1 MEIAYLYRE
10 QLEFHLWIR
19 FFFPFLS
26 FFFFSTTDVFL
37 SHVQASRV
45 LNRLVH
51 RVPTAMGC
59 TIDTVGGLCQRS
71 IRACCR
77 KFRDFLWAAE
87 RPRNETTVTRDEPKT
102 DNRCLVFL
110 FSRDSR
116 GNLNFTKVKENRA
129 KSEKTT
135 LL

>member
-1 MEIAYLYRE
+1 MD
-10 QLEFHLWIR
+10 
-19 FFFPFLS
+19 PFLFS
-26 FFFFSTTDVFL
+26 LSFFFFFSTTDVFL
-37 SHVQASRV
+37 SHVQAPRV
-45 LNRLVH
+45 LNRLVR
-51 RVPTAMGC
+51 RVPPAMGC

-110 FSRDSR
+110 FSHGSR
-116 GNLNFTKVKENRA
+116 ENLNFTKMKENRA
-129 KSEKTT
+129 KSGKPT
-135 LL
+135 LPS